1 MYSIIS
7 CWNLIAWLSVKMLSH
22 CFVYKTNENG
32 KLHIK
37 YKKDDINLLCTI
49 FKEGDNMKIDV
60 EKNGLR
66 VDTISTNIK
75 DYARKNGNI
84 VHPTMLVAHFKLYI
98 MPLINPQPAAQA
110 DASNNNTGDED
121 VDNSE
126 NH

>member
-1 MYSIIS
+1 MLEFN
-7 CWNLIAWLSVKMLSH
+7 CLVVGENGPNDLSH

>member
-22 CFVYKTNENG
+22 WFVYKTNEN
-32 KLHIK
+32 
-37 YKKDDINLLCTI
+37 
-49 FKEGDNMKIDV
+49 EGDNMKIDV

-110 DASNNNTGDED
+110 QAQAQADASNNNTGDED

>member
-22 CFVYKTNENG
+22 WFVYKTNENG